1 LKSIYLIYI
10 LFFIAYGCSNEEKSM
25 PNGDLDSSFIDSN
38 GKNNSSLTGNNN
50 LTALSVDTT
59 FESRKNLLF
68 ADGWKEESIQNGNLP
83 TCYNFVP
90 KRGDVE
96 NSLDVYVGGGTD
108 IALKLMDSKSG
119 KCVRYVFIN
128 SGSSYSLRNIPE
140 GNYYVKIAYGKNWIS
155 KLVDGNCTGQFLKNP
170 MYKRGSESFD
180 YHVIRKSTGY
190 SIPSYQL
197 KLDVI
202 SIDSEDSFSS
212 TGISQDEFNQ

>member
-1 LKSIYLIYI
+1 MKSIYLIYI

-38 GKNNSSLTGNNN
+38 EKNNSSLTGNNN

-128 SGSSYSLRNIPE
+128 SGSSYILRNIPE
-140 GNYYVKIAYGKNWIS
+140 GNYFVKIAYGKNWIS

-180 YHVIRKSTGY
+180 YHVIRKSTRY

>member
-38 GKNNSSLTGNNN
+38 EKNNSSLTGNNN

>member
-38 GKNNSSLTGNNN
+38 EKNNSSLTGNNN

-128 SGSSYSLRNIPE
+128 SGSSYILRNIPE
-140 GNYYVKIAYGKNWIS
+140 GNYFVKIAYGKNWIS

-180 YHVIRKSTGY
+180 YHVIRKSTRY